1 MKKHDKLIHT
11 VASKYIIGENVNI
24 EIKGNKNQLQ
34 KLSELLDISK
44 QLYEGLADKHTSLE
58 KIMSLV
64 EHKKKLSDDFYH
76 LSGIK
81 WKL

>member
-24 EIKGNKNQLQ
+24 EIKGNKQQLH

-44 QLYEGLADKHTSLE
+44 HLFSSLQEKNTSLE
-58 KIMSLV
+58 DIMTLI
-64 EHKKKLSDDFYH
+64 EQKKQLADDFYQ